1 MSKKVIV
8 NNYIPT
14 YLPKDFPLYERDGL
28 MTYIDRLKYE
38 KLEPDGNKHF
48 KHVELLNFALIHHCC
63 RGDPLSNSENF

>member
-1 MSKKVIV
+1 MSKNVLV

-14 YLPKDFPLYERDGL
+14 YLPKDFPLYERA

-38 KLEPDGNKHF
+38 KLEADVNKCF
-48 KHVELLNFALIHHCC
+48 KHAKLLNFDLIHHCC